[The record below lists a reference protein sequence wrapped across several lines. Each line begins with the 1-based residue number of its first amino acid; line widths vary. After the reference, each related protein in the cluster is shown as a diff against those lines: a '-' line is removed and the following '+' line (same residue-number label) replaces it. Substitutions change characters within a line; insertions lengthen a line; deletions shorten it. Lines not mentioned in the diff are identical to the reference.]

1 MTTPRTIEEI
11 EAQAERVTE
20 AERDAMR
27 RLAAFLRELA
37 VELPAESKAPVRLAK
52 VAKKLDIFIDGTEPA
67 SWCCLPV
74 EQFVREYG
82 ADAVDDYIAKLDDH
96 IEKLERAKRGL

>member
-1 MTTPRTIEEI
+1 MTGTLTIEEI

-27 RLAAFLRELA
+27 RLAVFLREIA

-52 VAKKLDIFIDGTEPA
+52 VAKSIDLYTTGTEPA
-67 SWCCLPV
+67 LWSCCTV
-74 EQFVREYG
+74 EEIVREYG
-82 ADAVDDYIAKLDDH
+82 VDAVDEYIAKL
-96 IEKLERAKRGL
+96 EQAKRRFG